1 MLNTFKIR
9 ATPLGSIT
17 DIVRQDGGLFWIRF
31 KGTDNVYPVQSVQM
45 IKMNDVIVL
54 ELGTHE
60 KVAYDSCI
68 FGDLDAHG
76 IIDCPHRG
84 QSMGVGSDPA
94 RALHKMMGIPR
105 IASLQD
111 QLDPSEHLA

>member
-1 MLNTFKIR
+1 
-9 ATPLGSIT
+9 
-17 DIVRQDGGLFWIRF
+17 
-31 KGTDNVYPVQSVQM
+31 M

-54 ELGTHE
+54 ELGAHE
-60 KVAYDSCI
+60 KISYDSCI
-68 FGDLDAHG
+68 FRDFDAHS

-94 RALHKMMGIPR
+94 GALHKMMCIPR

-111 QLDPSEHLA
+111 QLDTPEHLA

>member
-1 MLNTFKIR
+1 M
-9 ATPLGSIT
+9 
-17 DIVRQDGGLFWIRF
+17 
-31 KGTDNVYPVQSVQM
+31 QM

-68 FGDLDAHG
+68 FWDLNTDG

-111 QLDPSEHLA
+111 QLDSAEHLA